1 MARYQTPQFVEHEAK
16 VIGPLSFRQAA
27 FVGGP
32 LPVVLLLYFI
42 LSSNLI
48 LFVAIAILVEGIGVM
63 LAFVKVEGKS
73 VPQLIMHMFFFGLK
87 PKMYVWKRGKTTLHF
102 KEMEYVGPEGQTEE
116 VKKTDLQRKSRVQ
129 SLAIKVQTKR

>member
-16 VIGPLSFRQAA
+16 IIGPLSFRQAA

-73 VPQLIMHMFFFGLK
+73 VPQLIMHMLFFGLK

-102 KEMEYVGPEGQTEE
+102 KEMEYVAPEGQTEE
-116 VKKTDLQRKSRVQ
+116 VQKADLRRKSRVQ
-129 SLAIKVQTKR
+129 SLAVRVQTKR